1 MPEGKPI
8 RAREEKLE
16 VAPERARRGILLVE
30 RPVRAHI
37 LLFSHVRACMCVLPC
52 VACGSHG
59 AFVRDVNVSK
69 LLNTVRKQNIIH
81 HLSTETNALE
91 RLRFYLCFSIALYAS
106 GTKPSLQSCA
116 QRDED
121 VEHPRLDSAFQF

>member
-8 RAREEKLE
+8 RAREENS
-16 VAPERARRGILLVE
+16 RSRQSARDGGILLVE

-59 AFVRDVNVSK
+59 AFVGDVNVSK

-106 GTKPSLQSCA
+106 STKPSLQSCA